1 MLRTALFL
9 LGLGL
14 TAAPVMGQVGQE
26 TTPDYHI
33 HAIRYATLPDFPL
46 AGLMPGAPR
55 GERLDI
61 PMIFW
66 VIQGGGRTI
75 LLDTGFHRPPWAE
88 DYGVTDFMAA
98 DEAVGL
104 LGIEP
109 GDVTDI
115 IVSHAHWDHMG
126 GIDLFPDATIW
137 IQEEEFR
144 YYTGPA
150 WQEGG
155 RHGGIDPADV
165 LELVRRNTEGKVR
178 LIPGDNV
185 EILPGIRPP
194 HLRIAVREG
203 GRRPAHP
210 AGLRQRLPLPQPRGR
225 TPHRHLRGRRLVG
238 EQGGAGAH
246 DRAGGQHRSRRTR
259 PRPRG
264 VPALPYRR
272 TGGDDPVAGSGRGA
286 CQGRPRA
293 SSITLASIQ

>member
-75 LLDTGFHRPPWAE
+75 LLDTGFHRPPWAD

-104 LGIEP
+104 LGLEP

-150 WQEGG
+150 WQESG

-165 LELVRRNTEGKVR
+165 LELVRRNTAGKVR
-178 LIPGDNV
+178 LIPGDDV
-185 EILPGIRPP
+185 EILPGIRVYTGARHTFASQYVRVDGDPP
-194 HLRIAVREG
+194 ILLASDNAYLFRNLEEGRPIATFD
-203 GRRPAHP
+203 PADST
-210 AGLRQRLPLPQPRGR
+210 ANKDALARMIE
-225 TPHRHLRGRRLVG
+225 LVG
-238 EQGGAGAH
+238 GIEHIVPGH
-246 DRAGGQHRSRRTR
+246 DPEEFQRFPT
-259 PRPRG
+259 
-264 VPALPYRR
+264 
-272 TGGDDPVAGSGRGA
+272 
-286 CQGRPRA
+286 QGRVATIR
-293 SSITLASIQ
+293 